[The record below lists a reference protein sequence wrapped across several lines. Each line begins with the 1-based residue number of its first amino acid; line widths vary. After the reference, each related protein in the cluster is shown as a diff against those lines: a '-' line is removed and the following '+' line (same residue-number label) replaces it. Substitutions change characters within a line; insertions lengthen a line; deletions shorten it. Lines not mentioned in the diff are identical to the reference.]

1 MSCDDNVC
9 AECGRVCRDNPP
21 RDWVAQECCMDGKL
35 VCVECCEACPW
46 YGGCE
51 DTEENIQSS
60 NSNAR
65 YFCGLAV
72 ECHIHELVIVQDD
85 DDNHAQS

>member
-35 VCVECCEACPW
+35 MCVECCEACPW

-51 DTEENIQSS
+51 DTEENT
-60 NSNAR
+60 N
-65 YFCGLAV
+65 
-72 ECHIHELVIVQDD
+72 D
-85 DDNHAQS
+85 

>member
-21 RDWVAQECCMDGKL
+21 RDWVAEECCETGDL
-35 VCVECCEACPW
+35 VCVECCEKCPH

-51 DTEENIQSS
+51 DTEGWEPPQRPWRTGMP
-60 NSNAR
+60 A
-65 YFCGLAV
+65 
-72 ECHIHELVIVQDD
+72 ETIHTAPEERER
-85 DDNHAQS
+85 